1 MIGKEATYKEN
12 QFRRFLLLR
21 NPSVKFAD
29 KYITYLGG
37 SLIRN
42 AVRDVASVNSIF
54 EITKMGDLLTVYG
67 IVKADSN
74 NVRLHNV
81 YSGVISA
88 YIKFLNDQEL
98 RKRVIPSEKDN
109 KE

>member
-1 MIGKEATYKEN
+1 MIRQDATYKEN
-12 QFRRFLLLR
+12 QFRKFLLLR

-29 KYITYLGG
+29 KYITYLGS

-42 AVRDVASVNSIF
+42 TIRDVASVNSIF
-54 EITKMGDLLTVYG
+54 EVTKMEDLLTIYDK
-67 IVKADSN
+67 VKADSN

-88 YIKFLNDQEL
+88 YIKFLSGQEL
-98 RKRVIPSEKDN
+98 RKRVISSEKDN
-109 KE
+109 LK